1 VQPESSEDLAVRP
14 AVPEDAPAIAGFQI
28 LMARETEGMELDPDT
43 VAQGVAA
50 VFADRSKGEYFVAE
64 TRERVDSIVG
74 CLMVT
79 PEWSDW
85 RNGTVLWIQSVYVV
99 PEMRGRGVYR
109 LLYEQMQA
117 RVAASPALRGI
128 RLYVDKQNTAAQGVY
143 ARLGMT
149 REHYELFE
157 WMKE

>member
-1 VQPESSEDLAVRP
+1 MQPASSQDIIVRP
-14 AVPEDAPAIAGFQI
+14 AVQEDASAIAGFQI
-28 LMARETEGMELDPDT
+28 LMARETEGIELDPQT
-43 VAQGVAA
+43 VEKGVAA
-50 VFADRSKGEYFVAE
+50 VFADRSKGEYFVAASGG
-64 TRERVDSIVG
+64 TVVG

-85 RNGTVLWIQSVYVV
+85 RNGTVLWIQSVYVI
-99 PEMRGRGVYR
+99 PEMRGRGAYR
-109 LLYEQMQA
+109 LLYEHMQA

-128 RLYVDKQNTAAQGVY
+128 RLYVDKRNTAAQGVY

>member
-1 VQPESSEDLAVRP
+1 MTAPLAVRP
-14 AVPEDAPAIAGFQI
+14 ARPEDAPTVSGFQL
-28 LMARETEGMELDPDT
+28 LMARETEGLELDPET
-43 VAQGVAA
+43 VARGVGA
-50 VFADRSKGEYFVAE
+50 VFADRTRGEYFVAE
-64 TRERVDSIVG
+64 VVEDGGRIVG

-85 RNGTVLWIQSVYVV
+85 RNGTVFWVQSLYVV

-109 LLYEQMQA
+109 ALYEHLQA
-117 RVAASPALRGI
+117 LVLASPELMGI
-128 RLYVDKQNTAAQGVY
+128 RLYVDKRNTVAQRVY

-157 WMKE
+157 WMKR

>member
-1 VQPESSEDLAVRP
+1 MQPASPQDIAVRP
-14 AVPEDAPAIAGFQI
+14 AVPEDASAIAGFQI
-28 LMARETEGMELDPDT
+28 LMARETEGMELDPRT
-43 VAQGVAA
+43 VDKGVAA

-64 TRERVDSIVG
+64 SGGTVVG

-85 RNGTVLWIQSVYVV
+85 RNGTVLWIQSVYVI

-109 LLYEQMQA
+109 LLYEHMQA

-128 RLYVDKQNTAAQGVY
+128 RLYVDKRNTAAQGVY
-143 ARLGMT
+143 TRLGMT

>member
-1 VQPESSEDLAVRP
+1 MQPASSGDILVR
-14 AVPEDAPAIAGFQI
+14 AAAPEDASIIAGFQI
-28 LMARETEGMELDPDT
+28 LMARETEGMELDPET
-43 VAQGVAA
+43 VDRGVAA
-50 VFADRSKGEYFVAE
+50 VFADRTKGEYFVA
-64 TRERVDSIVG
+64 TSGERTVG
-74 CLMVT
+74 CLLVT

-99 PEMRGRGVYR
+99 SEMRGRGVYR
-109 LLYEQMQA
+109 LLYEHMQA

-128 RLYVDKQNTAAQGVY
+128 RLYVDKRNTAAQGVY